1 MYGIKGALL
10 LVGALV
16 VCCFVTLAYRNKE
29 GFMDPVCP
37 ESATRDADGT
47 IRAGGKAFKNLE
59 AYTSYLRDLYAQ
71 GAQCIPP
78 RVETGPPSTTPV
90 LPLGVLPGGFGNN
103 NESPEASQRQGA
115 TREVLNQSADEYG
128 STSAK
133 TPIKKLDDYEYTR
146 VFKTESQLRNGLS
159 PETKNEM
166 LAKHVLD
173 WPKLPFNSQVRA
185 DKEDEFVSGRM
196 ESGFTDPASGVF
208 FKNVENPQIVSPAEE
223 AAKMRER
230 ALLAQY
236 QPTDVS
242 SHIIDSDTA
251 AVAKLVH
258 DEYASDPNWEPVVAR
273 TDDNKWE
280 VKELRPKSRKEKW
293 EDAQTISLAAAESSQ
308 QVLPTP
314 SLSIRDRLQDDPY
327 FDKAGV
333 TDKDNDRVWKY
344 SDFNKWTPGLERMF
358 APTFSQEQWS

>member
-1 MYGIKGALL
+1 MLQFVG
-10 LVGALV
+10 LVL
-16 VCCFVTLAYRNKE
+16 FTLIVGYISVRYAQIE
-29 GFMDPVCP
+29 GFADPVCP
-37 ESATRDADGT
+37 DKATRDSDGT

-59 AYTSYLRDLYAQ
+59 EYTSYMRDLYAQ

-78 RVETGPPSTTPV
+78 RVELSAAATRPT
-90 LPLGVLPGGFGNN
+90 LPLGALPGGFGNN
-103 NESPEASQRQGA
+103 NESPEASQQQGA
-115 TREVLNQSADEYG
+115 TREVLNQSADEFG

-159 PETKNEM
+159 PETKSDLLN
-166 LAKHVLD
+166 KYVLD
-173 WPKLPFNSQVRA
+173 WSKLPFNSQIRA

-196 ESGFTDPASGVF
+196 ETGFTDPASGVF
-208 FKNVENPQIVSPAEE
+208 FKNIENPQIVSPAEE

-230 ALLAQY
+230 ALLAHY

-242 SHIIDSDTA
+242 THVIDSDTA

-258 DEYASDPNWEPVVAR
+258 DEYATDPNWEPVVVR
-273 TDDNKWE
+273 TDENKWE

-293 EDAQTISLAAAESSQ
+293 EDAQTIGLAAAESSQ
-308 QVLPTP
+308 QVLAAP
-314 SLSIRDRLQDDPY
+314 SISIRDRLQEDPY

-344 SDFNKWTPGLERMF
+344 SDFNKFTPGLERMF
-358 APTFSQEQWS
+358 APTFSQEQWN

>member
-1 MYGIKGALL
+1 MNTMYLMGLLALL
-10 LVGALV
+10 VA
-16 VCCFVTLAYRNKE
+16 CCAAAVARNE
-29 GFMDPVCP
+29 GFMNPVCP
-37 ESATRDADGT
+37 DKAIRDGDGT
-47 IRAGGKAFKNLE
+47 IRAGGKAFQNLE

-78 RVETGPPSTTPV
+78 RVENGPTSRTQDVPSYTFM
-90 LPLGVLPGGFGNN
+90 GGFGNN
-103 NESPEASQRQGA
+103 HESPEASQQQGA

-133 TPIKKLDDYEYTR
+133 TPIQKLDDYEYTR
-146 VFKTESQLRNGLS
+146 IFKTESQLRNGLT
-159 PETKNEM
+159 PETKNDL

-173 WPKLPFNSQVRA
+173 WPRLPFNSQTRA
-185 DKEDEFVSGRM
+185 DKEDEFVTGRM

-208 FKNVENPQIVSPAEE
+208 FKSIENPQIVSPAEE

-258 DEYASDPNWEPVVAR
+258 DEYAGDPNWEPVVAR
-273 TDDNKWE
+273 VDENKWE
-280 VKELRPKSRKEKW
+280 VKELRPKSRKEQW

-308 QVLPTP
+308 QVLPAP

-333 TDKDNDRVWKY
+333 TDKDNDRIWKY

-358 APTFSQEQWS
+358 APTFSQKDWN

>member
-1 MYGIKGALL
+1 M
-10 LVGALV
+10 
-16 VCCFVTLAYRNKE
+16 AYVRRE
-29 GFMDPVCP
+29 GFADPVCP
-37 ESATRDADGT
+37 DRAIRDGDGT

-59 AYTSYLRDLYAQ
+59 EYTSYLRDLYAQ
-71 GAQCIPP
+71 GAKCIPP
-78 RVETGPPSTTPV
+78 RVENGPASRTQDVPPYTFM
-90 LPLGVLPGGFGNN
+90 GGFGNN

-159 PETKNEM
+159 PETKSD
-166 LAKHVLD
+166 LLSKYVLD
-173 WPKLPFNSQVRA
+173 WAKLPFNSQARA

-208 FKNVENPQIVSPAEE
+208 FKNVENPLIVSPAEE
-223 AAKMRER
+223 AAKMREQ

-242 SHIIDSDTA
+242 KHIIDSDTA

-258 DEYASDPNWEPVVAR
+258 DEYAGDPNWEPVVAR
-273 TDDNKWE
+273 VDENKWE

-308 QVLPTP
+308 QVLPAP
-314 SLSIRDRLQDDPY
+314 SISIRDRLQEDPY

-333 TDKDNDRVWKY
+333 TDKDNDRIWKY

-358 APTFSQEQWS
+358 APTFSQEQWN